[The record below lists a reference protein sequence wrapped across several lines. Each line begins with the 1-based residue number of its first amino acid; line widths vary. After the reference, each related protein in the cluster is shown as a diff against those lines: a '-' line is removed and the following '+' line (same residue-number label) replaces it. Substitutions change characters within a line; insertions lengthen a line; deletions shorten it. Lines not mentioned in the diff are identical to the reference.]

1 MYFNVCSICGSNLD
15 PGEKCDCMQNSEQVK
30 KLRDNMTDNDTNDNK
45 DGKASFFLG
54 VYTNGKNEGTKR

>member
-30 KLRDNMTDNDTNDNK
+30 KLRDKVVDNATK
-45 DGKASFFLG
+45 DGQARFFLRR
-54 VYTNGKNEGTKR
+54 VQVQQW

>member
-30 KLRDNMTDNDTNDNK
+30 KLREKVVDNATK
-45 DGKASFFLG
+45 DGQQARFFLRR
-54 VYTNGKNEGTKR
+54 VQVQQW